1 MAWRDGPLLGFDLE
15 TTGIDTKR
23 DVPVQ
28 VALVWT
34 EADRVVTADTWL
46 VNPGR
51 DIPDEAIA
59 IHGISSERA
68 RLEAAHSARRRC
80 ASTRPSGGR
89 PSRACRSSL

>member
-15 TTGIDTKR
+15 TTGIDTKA
-23 DVPVQ
+23 DLPVQ

-51 DIPDEAIA
+51 DDA
-59 IHGISSERA
+59 HQVGTHSEGLDDLLPRGA
-68 RLEAAHSARRRC
+68 GQRDDASPPVQRRGD
-80 ASTRPSGGR
+80 T
-89 PSRACRSSL
+89 